1 MVLNCDIRQ
10 GHVFAFPLCCNWGYL
25 HRLSAGSPKGECR
38 KRERQVAGSCEP
50 ASRRRKRA
58 SLHQPVVLAIA
69 NKNKAAAAVL
79 LSVNRGCN
87 GQRGTACTAPRQTTS
102 KRSNKAGVTEGKG
115 LEIVAPPQL
124 GWEKN
129 PLRIR
134 DVRHGAQS
142 RGKGEPHSKYRRVCS
157 PAARAQ
163 RARAKSEPQRLGG
176 PLTQVRGVCGS
187 GVHCHTR
194 PAPVPIRCKESRA

>member
-124 GWEKN
+124 GWEK
-129 PLRIR
+129 IR
-134 DVRHGAQS
+134 FGSEMCDMA
-142 RGKGEPHSKYRRVCS
+142 HSLVEKENHTRSIDGCV
-157 PAARAQ
+157 
-163 RARAKSEPQRLGG
+163 PQR
-176 PLTQVRGVCGS
+176 
-187 GVHCHTR
+187 
-194 PAPVPIRCKESRA
+194 PVPSELEPRVSPSDSEDR